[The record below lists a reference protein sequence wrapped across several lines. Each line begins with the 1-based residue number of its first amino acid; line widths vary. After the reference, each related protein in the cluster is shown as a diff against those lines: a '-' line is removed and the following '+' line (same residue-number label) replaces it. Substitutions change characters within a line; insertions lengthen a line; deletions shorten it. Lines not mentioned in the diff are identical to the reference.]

1 MPTLIQPEAMDG
13 RWRFWTAVASA
24 ARHRFGDRSAGG
36 SSKPKRRRRCARSC
50 SLHGS
55 LATGV
60 AERLDDGSRGLQPTV
75 ARGENPRRGATLER
89 PHLPTIQA
97 SLRDA
102 DPLGPPPWAE
112 AHGYSRSSLRD
123 EAKSALHDRCKEQD
137 KSPRSKVCGGT
148 RATRVRQVCLAFSPR
163 KQRNPAYLI
172 AK

>member
-1 MPTLIQPEAMDG
+1 MDLRVVASWHRGREFPLLGLEFWSFSRGAPEC
-13 RWRFWTAVASA
+13 ASA
-24 ARHRFGDRSAGG
+24 AY
-36 SSKPKRRRRCARSC
+36 

-123 EAKSALHDRCKEQD
+123 ETEPALHDSCKEQ
-137 KSPRSKVCGGT
+137 SPLPLSEERFMA
-148 RATRVRQVCLAFSPR
+148 RARKLRPR
-163 KQRNPAYLI
+163 
-172 AK
+172 